1 MSISYSGITS
11 HGKVHLPSVESWG
24 QSMNIM
30 KDPPRSIH
38 TRRKDK
44 VGMTAFINEEIDA
57 SHDRAAE
64 AIRVYARGSN
74 PAVSVMYGNMG
85 NSGREGGGGGYGTNS
100 QHLSGRAGN
109 MGTSAQNANA
119 ISMVGATQAS
129 LPYKI
134 MKDGAFRP
142 PVRTQAQLLPL
153 SRQPRAPTRFE
164 GRPDF
169 PDWTK
174 KLEVCGDATDYRQ
187 VKNVM
192 QTYDIAVPKT
202 IKKVQGMQEPYEIK
216 YSIKQNLAA
225 EAFTNKTDRRHKS
238 ENNTIVSTG
247 RYIQTC
253 LDVGGAD
260 TAHRDP
266 TKYKAGV
273 ENNLQNL
280 SKNIPNFSVDA
291 THRDPTKYKAG
302 VQNNLQNL
310 SKNIPNF
317 AWEGAKAPAQL
328 FTPRSATV
336 QLKPTTNRGSGGY
349 MSGAGKPLIH

>member
-1 MSISYSGITS
+1 MS
-11 HGKVHLPSVESWG
+11 
-24 QSMNIM
+24 
-30 KDPPRSIH
+30 
-38 TRRKDK
+38 
-44 VGMTAFINEEIDA
+44 TA
-57 SHDRAAE
+57 
-64 AIRVYARGSN
+64 
-74 PAVSVMYGNMG
+74 
-85 NSGREGGGGGYGTNS
+85 
-100 QHLSGRAGN
+100 
-109 MGTSAQNANA
+109 
-119 ISMVGATQAS
+119 
-129 LPYKI
+129 
-134 MKDGAFRP
+134 
-142 PVRTQAQLLPL
+142 
-153 SRQPRAPTRFE
+153 
-164 GRPDF
+164 
-169 PDWTK
+169 
-174 KLEVCGDATDYRQ
+174 
-187 VKNVM
+187 
-192 QTYDIAVPKT
+192 
-202 IKKVQGMQEPYEIK
+202 
-216 YSIKQNLAA
+216 
-225 EAFTNKTDRRHKS
+225 
-238 ENNTIVSTG
+238 
-247 RYIQTC
+247 TC